1 MESENQVLRQQA
13 LTISPNGN
21 SLSARPR
28 TTIIQVV
35 TEYCNFYGI
44 CACKSVLTSECSLTY
59 FQRTPQNGNVPNGET
74 KILSVTRYHY
84 FHHIQN

>member
-35 TEYCNFYGI
+35 MEYCNFYGI
-44 CACKSVLTSECSLTY
+44 CACKSVLSVPLLTSRELPRMAM
-59 FQRTPQNGNVPNGET
+59 FPMERQRFY
-74 KILSVTRYHY
+74 R
-84 FHHIQN
+84 